1 MDFCYEVHIEQFID
15 EIGWSVDDLD
25 DFIDLGPLGLYE
37 DIDDARPRAR
47 DSCTSY
53 ATENTDYLTYP
64 LSFDL
69 VEDKASHLFVS
80 VNALIKL

>member
-1 MDFCYEVHIEQFID
+1 MINDV
-15 EIGWSVDDLD
+15 DLD
-25 DFIDLGPLGLYE
+25 LIVLDLGPLGLYE

-69 VEDKASHLFVS
+69 VEDEASHLLVS
-80 VNALIKL
+80 VYALIKL

>member
-1 MDFCYEVHIEQFID
+1 MKRFTIHV
-15 EIGWSVDDLD
+15 
-25 DFIDLGPLGLYE
+25 
-37 DIDDARPRAR
+37 PRAR

-53 ATENTDYLTYP
+53 ATENTDYLIYP

-69 VEDKASHLFVS
+69 VEDKANYLLVS

>member
-1 MDFCYEVHIEQFID
+1 MILIMV
-15 EIGWSVDDLD
+15 
-25 DFIDLGPLGLYE
+25 DLGPLGLYK
-37 DIDDARPRAR
+37 DINDTRPRAR

-69 VEDKASHLFVS
+69 VEDEANHLLVS
-80 VNALIKL
+80 VNASIKL